1 MEDKRY
7 RQLIPFDAESSV
19 LTLRTDSTLTDH
31 ESEMILVRF
40 QSKSQDDNGLI
51 NYSTYFNFKFS
62 SQPYIKVSCGGPRRV
77 AVNYLP
83 SGDNRIWTFKK
94 TTTFLEVK
102 CDGVVIVNLQY
113 STLDNGN
120 KEKWSF
126 DSKNFLFGNWDNAT
140 DAYMTKTTPGNSK
153 TQENI
158 LQFTTR
164 LHICSKILQ
173 VILTQFTKLKRP
185 MLSKT

>member
-40 QSKSQDDNGLI
+40 QSNSQDGNGLI

-62 SQPYIKVSCGGPRRV
+62 SQPYIKVSCGGPSRV
-77 AVNYLP
+77 AVNNLP
-83 SGDNRIWTFKK
+83 SADNRIWTFKK

-126 DSKNFLFGNWDNAT
+126 DSKNFLFGNWDTAT